1 MHTRQSQKV
10 PGNAYIGASARDLD
24 GIFCDAIRVDKMYDW
39 TRLHGLDW

>member
-10 PGNAYIGASARDLD
+10 PGDAYIGASAGDLD

-39 TRLHGLDW
+39 TRLHGLDC